1 MKPRHVLLAIVQALA
16 FNIADAAVLEGRLFT
31 TPVERVRLDQLR
43 QSSKLPTSEDWQEQE
58 NPEPQV
64 TVPDPV
70 VPGSVSVQG
79 YITRSDGRKGTVW
92 INNMPLQEGDEAG
105 AVRVKRL
112 PQNGNQVQI
121 SIPSIGRDLKLK
133 AGQVYVPETDSI
145 AEDKARVSE
154 MSASEMDAGSS
165 IDASPDVGSF

>member
-112 PQNGNQVQI
+112 PQNGGQVHV
-121 SIPSIGRDLKLK
+121 SIPAIGRELRLK
-133 AGQVYVPETDSI
+133 AGQIYVPETDSI
-145 AEDKARVSE
+145 TEERARMSE
-154 MSASEMDAGSS
+154 QPVVDSATGLEANQG
-165 IDASPDVGSF
+165 AAH